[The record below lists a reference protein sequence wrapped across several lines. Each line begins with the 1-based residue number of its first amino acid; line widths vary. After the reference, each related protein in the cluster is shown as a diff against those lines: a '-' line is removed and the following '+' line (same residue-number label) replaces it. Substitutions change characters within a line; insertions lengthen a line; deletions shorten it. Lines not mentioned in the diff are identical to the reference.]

1 MRRFYSLPEN
11 FSADLTSATLSEEE
25 TRHLRD
31 VLRLNVGDPVNI
43 YDGNGNEW
51 EAKITQIE
59 RRSAVVEI
67 IHKIDAAAPESPL
80 NLTLAAVITRGEKYD
95 LVIQKAVELGVTRL
109 VPLFSIRGDVKPAEA
124 AKRMDRWRKIAAE
137 ATKQSGRAK
146 FMEIAE
152 PVDVTEFLQ
161 DSQAE
166 TTIFFSERDGSHF
179 SHSGEIKSLAAIIGP
194 KGGWDDAELE
204 AAKKEGAAIVTFAGR
219 ILRAETAAIAI
230 TAVLQHRF
238 GDLK

>member
-1 MRRFYSLPEN
+1 MRRFYSPPES
-11 FSADLTSATLSEEE
+11 FSPDRTSATLGEEE

-31 VLRLNVGDPVNI
+31 VLRLNVGDTVNVF
-43 YDGNGNEW
+43 DGNGHEW
-51 EAKITQIE
+51 EAKITSIE
-59 RRSAVVEI
+59 RRSTVVEVTSEVEP
-67 IHKIDAAAPESPL
+67 AAPESPL
-80 NLTLAAVITRGEKYD
+80 NLTLAAVVTRGEKYD

-152 PVDVTEFLQ
+152 PVNVTEFMQ
-161 DSQAE
+161 DSKAE
-166 TTIFFSERDGSHF
+166 TTIFFSERDGARFTPTNDPASV
-179 SHSGEIKSLAAIIGP
+179 AAIIGP
-194 KGGWDDAELE
+194 KGGWDDTELE

-238 GDLK
+238 GDLT